1 MALLH
6 KRKTKITTVWT
17 DKSSFLQNRV
27 WLPGV
32 KAYFQS
38 AITVQYTYWTLILQ
52 LQQLL
57 WEGKGQTLR
66 KDDSCAGLIY
76 KKKHIYLWPRYS
88 LCTSLQWFG
97 NCCSFTVLSLHQVSI
112 YVCTVVKQIGKLLIH
127 RIYRFISGGKCIII
141 LRLTCSL

>member
-88 LCTSLQWFG
+88 VHHSTDSG
-97 NCCSFTVLSLHQVSI
+97 
-112 YVCTVVKQIGKLLIH
+112 TVVVLL
-127 RIYRFISGGKCIII
+127 YWVFTKCLYMYSSIANWETANTQN
-141 LRLTCSL
+141 LSFYVGPKVHYYTASDLQFVG